1 MNLEFT
7 KEMSIIFQRQ
17 FRSLQKFHFLLHF
30 TEFRQEMAV
39 WLLVKRCVYILW
51 NKVLWLTGCT
61 LLVTSVILQIFMIFM
76 ALSGLDILTAVTR
89 HFRQF
94 LLIDFLSFI
103 NQEWLDD
110 HDLRIKKMLSSFFY
124 QSYNCIS
131 YYIFV
136 RGSTDI

>member
-1 MNLEFT
+1 
-7 KEMSIIFQRQ
+7 
-17 FRSLQKFHFLLHF
+17 
-30 TEFRQEMAV
+30 MAV

-103 NQEWLDD
+103 NQKWPDD
-110 HDLRIKKMLSSFFY
+110 YDQRIKENAKFILLSKVEGFY
-124 QSYNCIS
+124 QKL
-131 YYIFV
+131 
-136 RGSTDI
+136 